1 MLKPRLHLLDK
12 RAYYVSQLT
21 MSHTFLSFGTVSI
34 ESILR
39 VFIKLVG
46 FHTLTVEPSKSKS
59 REATSKA
66 SLFGFK
72 YVGTGV
78 FLSVSKEQVNKLAST
93 Y

>member
-1 MLKPRLHLLDK
+1 M
-12 RAYYVSQLT
+12 
-21 MSHTFLSFGTVSI
+21 
-34 ESILR
+34 
-39 VFIKLVG
+39 FIKLVG